1 MAKYTLNKDGAI
13 VTKEDKFE
21 SAMQWL
27 TTGVDFESR
36 RLDVIG
42 DVCEAM
48 EAIIV
53 RALLKMSEINKN
65 PIEIY
70 LSSYGGD
77 AYSGLA
83 IYDAIRA
90 CECEVRILAK
100 GKIMSAGSIIFLA
113 GDVRLAAPSTR
124 FMIHSISGGSE
135 GKLKDMA
142 VDLEEAK
149 FINNRM
155 IEIYAERTK
164 MKNPKFWQ
172 KKLAAHDCY
181 FGLTEAS
188 DFGML
193 KTSGQD
199 SRKRA
204 ANVRRKTK

>member
-1 MAKYTLNKDGAI
+1 MSKFTINKKEILTLN
-13 VTKEDKFE
+13 EEQQE

-53 RALLKMSEINKN
+53 RALLKMTEINKN

-90 CECEVRILAK
+90 CECEVRIFAK

-113 GDVRLAAPSTR
+113 GDIRLAAPSTR

-149 FINNRM
+149 YINNRM
-155 IEIYAERTK
+155 IDIYAERTK

-172 KKLAAHDCY
+172 KKLASHDIY
-181 FGLTEAS
+181 FGLTEATEY
-188 DFGML
+188 GIV
-193 KTSGQD
+193 KTD
-199 SRKRA
+199 VRKKVV
-204 ANVRRKTK
+204 NVRRKK